1 MHTYMWLHM
10 FSCHVHLLVFAH
22 AFLSC
27 LHLFVSMWSCHAH
40 VFVSVWS
47 SAAIIGDVRTSM
59 MEEVDFNKEAEHIQ
73 EVCFFVYVVSK

>member
-1 MHTYMWLHM
+1 MLMCLLHVLA
-10 FSCHVHLLVFAH
+10 HVFVPRI
-22 AFLSC
+22 
-27 LHLFVSMWSCHAH
+27 HLFVSMWSCHAH